1 MVCYNQNIGIS
12 AYEVLL
18 QSSILDSLAQCYQLL
33 TSRQEPSLLLT
44 MTGSLLGNAICI
56 FVKFFSFTDW
66 PTLIKLTQAQLEQ
79 IIIVD
84 N

>member
-1 MVCYNQNIGIS
+1 MVCYNQNTGIS
-12 AYEVLL
+12 AYEFLL

-44 MTGSLLGNAICI
+44 MTSSLLGNAICI
-56 FVKFFSFTDW
+56 FVKFSFTDW

>member
-18 QSSILDSLAQCYQLL
+18 QSSILDSVAQCYQLL

-56 FVKFFSFTDW
+56 FVKFSFTDW